1 MVVVLSGERLESTS
15 KQPDTKSLAFL
26 LEHLDQVWPKQL
38 DGILGR
44 HPQHGQEQPVDDDDA
59 LGAQVRQQVMARFD
73 DVLAVPGQKYVRTEE
88 DVGLRDC
95 QARAQVVGGLL

>member
-1 MVVVLSGERLESTS
+1 MVVVLSGGRLESTS

-26 LEHLDQVWPKQL
+26 LEHLDQVWPEQL

-44 HPQHGQEQPVDDDDA
+44 HPQHGQKQPVDDDDA

-73 DVLAVPGQKYVRTEE
+73 DVLAVPRQKYVRTEE